1 MRTWKNLGKRG
12 LSAFLAVVMCLG
24 MLNLTVFAADED
36 GHVHSEGGWS
46 CTQDEPVRELTCDTH
61 VHGEDCYQH
70 VLGELTCAET
80 EHAHGDGCYA
90 AGEDVLD
97 CQSSEHTH
105 SETCLDRKSVV

>member
-46 CTQDEPVRELTCDTH
+46 CTQDEPVRDL
-61 VHGEDCYQH
+61 
-70 VLGELTCAET
+70 
-80 EHAHGDGCYA
+80 
-90 AGEDVLD
+90 
-97 CQSSEHTH
+97 
-105 SETCLDRKSVV
+105 